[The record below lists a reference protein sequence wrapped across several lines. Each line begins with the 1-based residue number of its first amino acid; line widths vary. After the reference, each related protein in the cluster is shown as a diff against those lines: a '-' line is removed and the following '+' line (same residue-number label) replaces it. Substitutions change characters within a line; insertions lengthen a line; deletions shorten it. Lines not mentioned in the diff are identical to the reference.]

1 MGARPAGL
9 AMRAATGGEGH
20 AVADWDA
27 RFHER
32 IVELADNRTL
42 ERTWRG
48 LQPYSRTYISLFA
61 EGADPTWSAHLHTP
75 IIDALRRRDA
85 DAVARALDGHFTEAA
100 ENMAGRWP
108 ESTIETEE
116 PS

>member
-1 MGARPAGL
+1 MF
-9 AMRAATGGEGH
+9 RAP
-20 AVADWDA
+20 

-32 IVELADNRTL
+32 IVELADNRAL

-61 EGADPTWSAHLHTP
+61 QGADPTWSAHLHTP
-75 IIDALRRRDA
+75 IIQALQARDA
-85 DAVARALDGHFTEAA
+85 DAVAKALAGHFTEAA

-108 ESTIETEE
+108 EEADHTEE